1 MKKGMI
7 VGMLAV
13 FSLILP
19 SCNDSDPTVSSSP
32 SESVSVEVDP
42 RIRPCDWTLDYWVG
56 DVVEYK
62 DLDEKNIYYRSKYFI
77 CYIDSAYSCN
87 IGPDGTV
94 DFEKNRVDYHLCFQ
108 DESLVVGSIFAN
120 DPDVDIYGLSTRSS
134 EEEVKNFF
142 LEMNFEYDDS
152 FSGLDPCYRKYRID
166 FRVYHDYVFVNDRR

>member
-1 MKKGMI
+1 MS
-7 VGMLAV
+7 AV
-13 FSLILP
+13 FSLTLP
-19 SCNDSDPTVSSSP
+19 SCDEHASMTSFSP

-42 RIRPCDWTLDYWVG
+42 RIRPSDWTLDYWVG

-62 DLDEKNIYYRSKYFI
+62 DLNESNIYYRSKYFI

-94 DFEKNRVDYHLCFQ
+94 DFGKKRADYHLCFQ
-108 DESLVVGSIFAN
+108 DESLVVRSIFFN

-134 EEEVKNFF
+134 EEEVKKFF
-142 LEMNFEYDDS
+142 LGMNFEYDDS

-166 FRVYHDYVFVNDRR
+166 FRIYHDYVSVYDRR